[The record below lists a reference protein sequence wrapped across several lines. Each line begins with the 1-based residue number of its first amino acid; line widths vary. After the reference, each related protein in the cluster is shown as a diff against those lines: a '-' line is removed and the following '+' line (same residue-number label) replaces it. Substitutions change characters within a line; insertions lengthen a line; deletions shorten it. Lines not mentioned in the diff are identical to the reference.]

1 MLMLVLFG
9 ISLLT
14 AIALFMFGGIWYSQ
28 KVFGKVMMDSMP
40 EGEDCS
46 KMKLP
51 MALEFVSCF
60 LLSLGVS
67 FIFGPFDWYFGL
79 INSAI
84 LVLAIIFPLA
94 VSNYAWSPKRS
105 IKLSLVEYGHR
116 ALQIIISFML
126 VGLLNSIIL
135 PRLLSN
141 GIF

>member
-9 ISLLT
+9 ISFLS
-14 AIALFMFGGIWYSQ
+14 AVVLFAFGGMWYSK
-28 KVFGKVMMDSMP
+28 KVFGKVMMDAMP
-40 EGEDCS
+40 EGADCS
-46 KMKLP
+46 HMKLP
-51 MALEFVSCF
+51 LALEFVSCF

-79 INSAI
+79 INSVI

-94 VSNYAWSPKRS
+94 VSSYAWCPKRS

-116 ALQIIISFML
+116 ALQIIISFIL
-126 VGLLNSIIL
+126 IGWLNSIIL
-135 PRLLSN
+135 PRLLNN